1 MTISR
6 GKTLLTAG
14 LCLFLLAGC
23 SSIDKALYDL
33 TNSVTSVDRV
43 TGEREVNLY
52 SRASQIQKSDQQ
64 TEQLIAQTYTN
75 QGKPINEQL
84 DMDGYKRVQEIF
96 RKIHL
101 VSHMRD
107 EDWQVVLIPE
117 DSFNAFVT
125 GGTYVIVHKGLIDEL
140 KSDDELAY
148 VIGHEIAH
156 VAANH
161 VYESQTYNIGAML
174 AGSKSAK
181 RSSFQ
186 AAFTHEYEEE
196 ADRIGL
202 LYAALAGY
210 NPEAAAQSWER
221 KGDEVGYHATNYST
235 HPIAKER
242 AANNAKYAEI
252 YKQYYIPGQVNPDY
266 KAILANNPVFGN
278 AASTS
283 GAQPG
288 EGAGVGAL
296 LESTMNVLS
305 TKQQA
310 KQEEARQT
318 NRIQFIQYVGQNLRL
333 VSRQAQSSNDVVVTM
348 QYKGQYPLSELV
360 LKGKLGDEIVI
371 AKVTNVIAPNAQFN
385 AVFHFPKGGVTPE
398 AVNTLQIGL
407 DYAEQASQ

>member
-181 RSSFQ
+181 RSSF
-186 AAFTHEYEEE
+186 E
-196 ADRIGL
+196 
-202 LYAALAGY
+202 
-210 NPEAAAQSWER
+210 
-221 KGDEVGYHATNYST
+221 K
-235 HPIAKER
+235 
-242 AANNAKYAEI
+242 
-252 YKQYYIPGQVNPDY
+252 
-266 KAILANNPVFGN
+266 
-278 AASTS
+278 
-283 GAQPG
+283 
-288 EGAGVGAL
+288 
-296 LESTMNVLS
+296 
-305 TKQQA
+305 
-310 KQEEARQT
+310 
-318 NRIQFIQYVGQNLRL
+318 
-333 VSRQAQSSNDVVVTM
+333 
-348 QYKGQYPLSELV
+348 
-360 LKGKLGDEIVI
+360 
-371 AKVTNVIAPNAQFN
+371 
-385 AVFHFPKGGVTPE
+385 
-398 AVNTLQIGL
+398 
-407 DYAEQASQ
+407 

>member
-278 AASTS
+278 AASAS

-371 AKVTNVIAPNAQFN
+371 AKVTNVIAPNAQFS